1 MFQQRSTSDINL
13 RGTLFM
19 FRTFVSIATAV
30 AAVTRIPSV
39 RLAGIIFVIFGRG
52 FWRCGTLSSPLLFK
66 HLKEA
71 KKEM

>member
-1 MFQQRSTSDINL
+1 V
-13 RGTLFM
+13 RGVS
-19 FRTFVSIATAV
+19 FRFFVDFKQDFPGCFRGPSGLSPIA
-30 AAVTRIPSV
+30 RIPSV

-52 FWRCGTLSSPLLFK
+52 FWRCSILSSPLLFK

>member
-1 MFQQRSTSDINL
+1 
-13 RGTLFM
+13 M
-19 FRTFVSIATAV
+19 FRTFFSIATAV
-30 AAVTRIPSV
+30 AVVARIPFV
-39 RLAGIIFVIFGRG
+39 RLTGIIFVIFGRG